1 MSTIKDTGKQV
12 GIAALIWGSAYGMLG
27 DNATAWAQEIV
38 AEIATQEVSERVDQI
53 EVKQNEL
60 VTEQRSLR
68 EAIEASDKARNE
80 QMQQL
85 ILLLRERGQ

>member
-12 GIAALIWGSAYGMLG
+12 GIAALIWGSLYGVLG
-27 DNATAWAQEIV
+27 DNAVVWAQDMV
-38 AEIATQEVSERVDQI
+38 SEIATQEVSERMDKLETEQRD
-53 EVKQNEL
+53 L
-60 VTEQRSLR
+60 VVEQRSLR

-85 ILLLRERGQ
+85 ILLLRERSQ